1 MPMERIHGNRKRL
14 VVLTGAGMSA
24 ESGIMTF
31 RDENGRWRQNDWREL
46 ACADAFARN
55 HAQVLDFYN
64 DRRSQ
69 LAQVSPNRAHLLLA
83 ELEKDYEVY
92 VITQN
97 VDDLHERAGSS
108 NVLHLHGSLTEVT
121 SSEDPQNP
129 SYVKKYPL
137 ETPILVDDKA
147 SDGSALR
154 PNVVWFGEPVSN
166 IVEASRIIEKADVF
180 VVIGTSLKVRPAADL
195 LMYCP
200 FTAPFYVI
208 DPKPAELRLPY
219 KMTYIREPATVGVES
234 LIALLADET

>member
-46 ACADAFARN
+46 ACADAFVRN

-64 DRRSQ
+64 DRRRQ
-69 LAQVSPNRAHLLLA
+69 LAQVSPNKGHLLLA

-108 NVLHLHGSLTEVT
+108 NVLHLHGDLTEVT

-137 ETPILVDDKA
+137 ETPILVDDMA

-200 FTAPFYVI
+200 FTSPFYVI

>member
-1 MPMERIHGNRKRL
+1 MNMERTQGNRKRL

-69 LAQVSPNRAHLLLA
+69 LAQVSPNKGHLLLA
-83 ELEKDYEVY
+83 ELEKDYDVY

-108 NVLHLHGSLTEVT
+108 HVLHLHGNLTEVT
-121 SSEDPQNP
+121 SSADPQNA
-129 SYVKKYPL
+129 SFVMKYPL
-137 ETPILVDDKA
+137 ETPIRVDDKA

-154 PNVVWFGEPVSN
+154 PNVVWFGEPVTN

-180 VVIGTSLKVRPAADL
+180 
-195 LMYCP
+195 
-200 FTAPFYVI
+200 
-208 DPKPAELRLPY
+208 
-219 KMTYIREPATVGVES
+219 
-234 LIALLADET
+234 